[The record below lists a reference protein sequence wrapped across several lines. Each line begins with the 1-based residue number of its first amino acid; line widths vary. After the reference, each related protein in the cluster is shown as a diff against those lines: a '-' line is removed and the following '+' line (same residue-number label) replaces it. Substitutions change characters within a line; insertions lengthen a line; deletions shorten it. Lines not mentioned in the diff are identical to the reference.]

1 MIRGVRG
8 ATTVNE
14 NDKDAIIEATIEVME
29 EIQRENHIDPDDISH
44 IIITMTNDLDA
55 TFPARALRN
64 LARYQFVPVM
74 CAQEIAVPESLPK
87 CIRLMVTIN
96 TSKNPDEI
104 HHIYLKE
111 AVHLR
116 PDLSLTNEQ
125 QTR

>member
-64 LARYQFVPVM
+64 LSGYQFVPVM
-74 CAQEIAVPESLPK
+74 CAQEIAVPGSLAK
-87 CIRLMVTIN
+87 CIRLMITIN